1 MYQEQIGD
9 IIIIKP
15 SEGYTLTLRGASSKE
30 TYKRISRHKDKSFD
44 DIIEVKKEN
53 LPIYVPNY
61 EKNIMEEK
69 ISLDEIKQHIILQTK
84 KILEEFLSDNP
95 LLFEEEYYNVSSSA
109 QSHLI
114 SIIKAAESAE
124 ELGISYTPMWNA
136 VGKQRQYYSLETLK
150 KLLIEIQKYVLF
162 FVIQQQKMELEIL
175 SIQDKKELLNFSI
188 IYSKED

>member
-1 MYQEQIGD
+1 
-9 IIIIKP
+9 
-15 SEGYTLTLRGASSKE
+15 
-30 TYKRISRHKDKSFD
+30 
-44 DIIEVKKEN
+44 
-53 LPIYVPNY
+53 
-61 EKNIMEEK
+61 MEEK

-124 ELGISYTPMWNA
+124 ELGIPYTPMWNA
-136 VGKQRQYYSLETLK
+136 IGKQRQNYSLETLK

>member
-1 MYQEQIGD
+1 MYQAQIGD

-44 DIIEVKKEN
+44 HIIEVKKEN
-53 LPIYVPNY
+53 LPIYIPNY
-61 EKNIMEEK
+61 EKNIVEG

-136 VGKQRQYYSLETLK
+136 VGK
-150 KLLIEIQKYVLF
+150 
-162 FVIQQQKMELEIL
+162 
-175 SIQDKKELLNFSI
+175 
-188 IYSKED
+188 

>member
-15 SEGYTLTLRGASSKE
+15 SEGYTLALRGVSSKE

-53 LPIYVPNY
+53 LPIYIPNY
-61 EKNIMEEK
+61 EKNIVEG
-69 ISLDEIKQHIILQTK
+69 ISLDEVKQHIILQTK
-84 KILEEFLSDNP
+84 KILEEFLSNNP
-95 LLFEEEYYNVSSSA
+95 LLFEGEYYNVSSSA
-109 QSHLI
+109 QNHLI

-124 ELGISYTPMWNA
+124 ELGISYMPMWNA

-175 SIQDKKELLNFSI
+175 SIRDKKELLNFSI